1 MLTLSSYNPCST
13 FPWSNSY
20 NETFF
25 NETLRLNIEF
35 IHSLLSKKPL
45 NISCEGCWGILFMIS
60 RSFIAVS
67 YNFFDIKSYFYF
79 LGVLILDYID
89 FIFLFMVHSKSYLSL
104 RKFGWLNI
112 LLALSLRDLWNP
124 YMLSCLIKLLIFLC
138 RKYLGKIIYW
148 NLLISLIIKSL
159 VVGPQHIILEWS

>member
-13 FPWSNSY
+13 FSWSNSY

-35 IHSLLSKKPL
+35 IHSLLSKNPL
-45 NISCEGCWGILFMIS
+45 NTTCEGYWGILFMIS
-60 RSFIAVS
+60 WSFTAVS
-67 YNFFDIKSYFYF
+67 YAFFYITSYFYF
-79 LGVLILDYID
+79 LGVLIQAYSD

-138 RKYLGKIIYW
+138 RKYLGKTIYW
-148 NLLISLIIKSL
+148 NLLMSLIIKSL
-159 VVGPQHIILEWS
+159 PVGPQYIIFEWS